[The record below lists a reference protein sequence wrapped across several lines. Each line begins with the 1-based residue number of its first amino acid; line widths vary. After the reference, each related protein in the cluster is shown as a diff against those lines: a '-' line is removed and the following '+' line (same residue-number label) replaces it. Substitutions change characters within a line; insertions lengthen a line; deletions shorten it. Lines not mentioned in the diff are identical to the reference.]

1 MDIAGGMAGFQRREL
16 RTLALLASGSTIPE
30 MAATLGVTLEVAQ
43 AYVYRLYRKTGIR
56 SVEGLTAFAK
66 EYGLDDPSM
75 VPPGKPYRRNPQMR
89 GFFSLNHSA

>member
-30 MAATLGVTLEVAQ
+30 MAVSLGVNLEVAQ

-56 SVEGLTAFAK
+56 STTGLTEFAK
-66 EYGLDDPSM
+66 DMGLDDPSLA
-75 VPPGKPYRRNPQMR
+75 PPGKPYRKNPEMR
-89 GFFSLNHSA
+89 GFFGLR